1 MWLLIFR
8 DAKQHTLLKNI
19 LKHEWSL
26 GQCDGSASKGA
37 VAGSDDLSL
46 VLWDVRGRKGR
57 SDSLKVR
64 EFLELQVHAVAHATP
79 LSVNTHTL

>member
-1 MWLLIFR
+1 MALGFWSDPRTKEAHAGLVWLLIFR

-37 VAGSDDLSL
+37 VAESDDLSL

-64 EFLELQVHAVAHATP
+64 
-79 LSVNTHTL
+79 